1 MHTMKELLKPKVAVI
16 GCGYWGKNIIRTL
29 DDIGN
34 LFGVCDFDSELA
46 QNFSKQFSVNCLTI
60 SDIKSSGDID
70 AVCIATPAETHK
82 DLALDL
88 LDSNK
93 SLFIEK
99 PLATSLEDAKE
110 IYSYSLNKD
119 IVVQVGHLLRYHPA
133 FVKTLDLVKEG
144 IVGNIVHIH
153 STRKSFG
160 KTRNNENVIWSF
172 APHDIS
178 MILEIANEMPKQIS
192 CVKESKLKNGID
204 DIAEIFLRFS
214 DYSAKISVSWLNPN
228 KEHNLIIVG
237 DKATII
243 FDDTKDWSEKI
254 SIIDNRINT
263 TGNNLEI
270 EKGETSF
277 IEIDEAQPL
286 KKELEHFVDC
296 VKTKKSPTT
305 DCVESLR
312 VLEVMSKL

>member
-1 MHTMKELLKPKVAVI
+1 MHTMKELLKPRVVVI

-29 DDIGN
+29 HEIGN
-34 LFGVCDFDSELA
+34 LAGVCDFDSALA
-46 QNFSKQFSVNCLTI
+46 QNFSKQFSVNSLTI
-60 SDIKSSGDID
+60 SDIKSSDSID

-82 DLALDL
+82 DLAIDL
-88 LDSNK
+88 LDSKK

-99 PLATSLEDAKE
+99 PLAILVQSIKE
-110 IYSYSLNKD
+110 IYSHSLNKD

-144 IVGNIVHIH
+144 RVGNIVHIH

-178 MILEIANEMPKQIS
+178 MILEIADENAKANIM
-192 CVKESKLKNGID
+192 CKESKLKNGID
-204 DIAEIFLRFS
+204 DIAEIFLMFS
-214 DYSAKISVSWLNPN
+214 DYSAKISVSWLNPK
-228 KEHNLIIVG
+228 KEHNLKIVG

-263 TGNNLEI
+263 TGKNLEI

-286 KKELEHFVDC
+286 KELEHFVDC
-296 VKTKKSPTT
+296 VKTKQCPTT
-305 DCVESLR
+305 DCVESLK